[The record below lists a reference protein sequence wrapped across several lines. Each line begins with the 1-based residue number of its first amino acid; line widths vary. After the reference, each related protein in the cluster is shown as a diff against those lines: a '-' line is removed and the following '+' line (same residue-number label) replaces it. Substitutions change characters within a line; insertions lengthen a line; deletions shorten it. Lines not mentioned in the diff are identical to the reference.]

1 MIESIIEWSIRNRLV
16 VILTS
21 IAFAAIGLRAYLTMP
36 VDAIPD
42 LSENQVI
49 VFTDWMGRSPQ
60 ELEDQVTYP
69 LSVNLQGL
77 AGVKVVRSSS
87 EFNFSMINVIFD
99 DSVDYYFARQRVA
112 ERLNLASTYL
122 PPAVIPYLA
131 PDATSVGQIFW
142 YNLEGDGV
150 DLGELRAIQDW
161 YVRYQLNSIPGVA
174 EVAGVGG
181 APREYQIDIDPN
193 KLRGYKI
200 SLGEVY
206 SAVAQSNASVG
217 GRVVHQGNAEYLIR
231 SIGWVK
237 GLRDVE
243 TIVVAQR
250 GGVPITVGQLGVV
263 QIGPGFRRSVLE
275 KDGRE
280 TVGGV
285 VLMRF
290 GENPLEVTR
299 RIKAKIESLQ
309 SGLPDGVR
317 IVPFYDRTPLIQ
329 NALATVTDTVTEELV
344 ICSVMILLVMGHLG
358 GAIIVAVTLPLA
370 VLFSFFMMRIFGI
383 PSNIMSLAGI
393 AISVG
398 ILEDQAVVMTENAAH
413 HLTRHYGRNR
423 VVGNNLEIIIPACR
437 TVGRPIFFSVLI
449 TILSFLPV
457 FALSGI
463 EGKMFHPLA
472 WTKTFALIGVAILAI
487 TLVPALIPLFLR
499 GRIKSED
506 DSWLVRTMTAIFK
519 PMLGW
524 LMDRPTLV
532 CWLFAVILG
541 CGYLASTR
549 LGREFM
555 PTLNEGT

>member
-1 MIESIIEWSIRNRLV
+1 MIETIIEWSIRNRLV

-21 IAFAAIGLRAYLTMP
+21 LAFAAIGLRAYITMP

-60 ELEDQVTYP
+60 EIEDQVTYP

-112 ERLNLASTYL
+112 ERLSLASTYL
-122 PPAVIPYLA
+122 PPSVIPYMA
-131 PDATSVGQIFW
+131 PDATALGQIFW
-142 YNLEGDGV
+142 YTLEGDGV
-150 DLGELRAIQDW
+150 DLGELRAVQDW
-161 YVRYQLNSIPGVA
+161 FVRYQLNSVPGVA

-193 KLRGYKI
+193 KLRGFKI

-206 SAVAQSNASVG
+206 SAVGKSNASVG

-231 SIGWVK
+231 SIGWVR

-243 TIVVAQR
+243 TIVVAER
-250 GGVPITVGQLGVV
+250 GGVPITVGQLGSV

-299 RIKAKIESLQ
+299 RIKSKIESLQ
-309 SGLPDGVR
+309 SGLPEGVR
-317 IVPFYDRTPLIQ
+317 IGPVYDRTP
-329 NALATVTDTVTEELV
+329 
-344 ICSVMILLVMGHLG
+344 
-358 GAIIVAVTLPLA
+358 
-370 VLFSFFMMRIFGI
+370 
-383 PSNIMSLAGI
+383 
-393 AISVG
+393 
-398 ILEDQAVVMTENAAH
+398 
-413 HLTRHYGRNR
+413 
-423 VVGNNLEIIIPACR
+423 
-437 TVGRPIFFSVLI
+437 
-449 TILSFLPV
+449 
-457 FALSGI
+457 
-463 EGKMFHPLA
+463 
-472 WTKTFALIGVAILAI
+472 
-487 TLVPALIPLFLR
+487 
-499 GRIKSED
+499 
-506 DSWLVRTMTAIFK
+506 
-519 PMLGW
+519 
-524 LMDRPTLV
+524 
-532 CWLFAVILG
+532 
-541 CGYLASTR
+541 
-549 LGREFM
+549 
-555 PTLNEGT
+555 